1 MSTGWYAYPPGNKSI
16 CHLWRIWKS
25 STPKCRLEGDI
36 GKVPRTLPKTN
47 IEPENRQR
55 APKGKLVVQP
65 SIFRCENVSFMEG
78 ISLVCTVCLAIAE
91 VNWIPN
97 YVSWVSLCILQGM
110 TIAPWHQKRES
121 RKKWTWYQVIPGL
134 GKGGCFQMCWRNS
147 GGGAWKLE
155 IYSSWDWDSCNWT
168 VQNQWTLNIIKN
180 R

>member
-110 TIAPWHQKRES
+110 TIAPWHQKGNQEKSGPGTR
-121 RKKWTWYQVIPGL
+121 WYQVWEKGVVFKCVGGILVEEL
-134 GKGGCFQMCWRNS
+134 GS
-147 GGGAWKLE
+147 WKSTVLE
-155 IYSSWDWDSCNWT
+155 IEIPAIERYKINGH
-168 VQNQWTLNIIKN
+168 LI
-180 R
+180 